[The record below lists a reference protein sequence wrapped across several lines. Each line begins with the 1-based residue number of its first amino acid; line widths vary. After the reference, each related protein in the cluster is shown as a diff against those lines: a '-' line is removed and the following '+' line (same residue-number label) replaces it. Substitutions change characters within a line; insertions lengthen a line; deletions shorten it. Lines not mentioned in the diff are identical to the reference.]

1 MRERIQEIFRTV
13 LHDDSVELAA
23 ETRAA
28 DLPGWD
34 SLAHINAMFAIEHE
48 FAVQFLGDEF
58 ARVATIGEL
67 EELIAQK
74 GASG

>member
-13 LHDDSVELAA
+13 LRDDTIELAA
-23 ETRAA
+23 DTRAA

-34 SLAHINAMFAIEHE
+34 SLAHINAMFGVEQE
-48 FAVQFLGDEF
+48 FGVQFLGDEF

-67 EELIAQK
+67 EQLLAQK
-74 GASG
+74 GAG

>member
-1 MRERIQEIFRTV
+1 MRERIQEIFQTV
-13 LHDDSVELAA
+13 LRDDTIELGA

-34 SLAHINAMFAIEHE
+34 SLAHINAMFGIEQE
-48 FAVQFLGDEF
+48 FGVQFLGDEF

-67 EELIAQK
+67 EQLLAEK
-74 GASG
+74 GASA